1 MKRNA
6 HDSGR
11 CLFHR
16 RFDFQRVGFFSRV
29 CIDIEGAPEVCS
41 LLVGRVK
48 IDADI
53 RRLAFGNQCLL
64 ECCGKA
70 FAGRV
75 DGVDHEVLVA
85 CIRIDKVE
93 GVTRIVLLQRKV
105 ADGVIEND
113 GRRCLTFPRAREEK
127 GEMKGEQDGNKV
139 SGMIHYHVQII
150 FCVKKRREGANMH
163 LLNSIYYSEE
173 LLYRSRIFRRI
184 NNLWITFKGTCTRN
198 LPTSNPSK

>member
-1 MKRNA
+1 MMKRNA

-93 GVTRIVLLQRKV
+93 GVTRMVLLQRQV

-113 GRRCLTFPRAREEK
+113 GRRRRTFPRAREEK
-127 GEMKGEQDGNKV
+127 GEMNDEQEGNKV
-139 SGMIHYHVQII
+139 SGMIHHHVQII
-150 FCVKKRREGANMH
+150 FCVYRKEEKVPIRTFSTDYLIPKK
-163 LLNSIYYSEE
+163 LLN
-173 LLYRSRIFRRI
+173 
-184 NNLWITFKGTCTRN
+184 N
-198 LPTSNPSK
+198 